1 MSVSWMRI
9 WRDLCCYNF
18 LIFKI
23 WDIWAKGYPFYIK
36 CFQIA
41 LLVQLQNYNSATQ
54 TVLFA
59 LRRQI
64 SCDLRT
70 MTVLMHTEIRS
81 FNVIVTVMIFH
92 LHTLSVVKYTRMQ
105 FIAELTI
112 FMSQSWLQDSVI
124 SRVSF
129 LRMSFKPFL
138 ADEFRALN
146 RRLV

>member
-1 MSVSWMRI
+1 
-9 WRDLCCYNF
+9 
-18 LIFKI
+18 
-23 WDIWAKGYPFYIK
+23 
-36 CFQIA
+36 
-41 LLVQLQNYNSATQ
+41 
-54 TVLFA
+54 
-59 LRRQI
+59 
-64 SCDLRT
+64 